1 MIITCDGEEFETE
14 EVFLPGEPFKAE
26 SSGMLC
32 WLIQDGNVIRR
43 CDNADVIDAVYALN
57 DMFQLDCTPDAFE
70 IAWDNNHGTVHTSMG
85 FTTSYA
91 TTGEALD
98 FLMEGLRQDDYYEML
113 ERIENK

>member
-1 MIITCDGEEFETE
+1 MIITCEGEEYETE
-14 EVFLPGEPFKAE
+14 DVFLPGEPFKAE
-26 SSGMLC
+26 SNGMLC
-32 WLIQDGNVIRR
+32 WLIQEGNAIRR
-43 CDNADVIDAVYALN
+43 CEEVDVHAAVAMLN
-57 DMFQLDCTPDAFE
+57 DMFQLDHTPDEFR
-70 IAWDNNHGTVHTSMG
+70 IAHYTISTEMG